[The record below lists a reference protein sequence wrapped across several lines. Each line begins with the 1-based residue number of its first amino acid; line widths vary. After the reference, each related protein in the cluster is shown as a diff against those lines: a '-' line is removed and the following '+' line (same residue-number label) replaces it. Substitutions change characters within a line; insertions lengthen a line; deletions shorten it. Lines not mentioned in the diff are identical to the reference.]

1 MAGKDELQRQN
12 YFNPLPVA
20 WINIIS
26 IIIILYWILSLY
38 GVVLLLLSS
47 ADNNKDCHKLINL
60 VLNFVNP
67 VFVYHEDMTGEEE
80 AAAGKNRI

>member
-1 MAGKDELQRQN
+1 M
-12 YFNPLPVA
+12 F
-20 WINIIS
+20 
-26 IIIILYWILSLY
+26 
-38 GVVLLLLSS
+38 SS